1 MTRDIIEKLKEQI
14 VSGITT
20 EVQVVYL
27 MAGIRKLIERD
38 GAQDDFPLLRFHCDW
53 ALHSRMDRA
62 GARRL
67 LKIFDEAHLNF
78 KNKLE
83 CSDLPRSV
91 QRDLDEIAK
100 MRGFEKEF
108 EKFVD
113 EHGLPQLT
121 RDHRDGWVRFLRLY
135 SKVVEDIP
143 LCVDAKK
150 RGPGRKGDA
159 IKNISR
165 VTMHLDDAKQTVK
178 AAGFEDFF
186 YRMKWTL
193 QDKNGKSG
201 SFSVINS
208 FTVQEPADEG

>member
-1 MTRDIIEKLKEQI
+1 MTTPDIIGKLREQI
-14 VSGITT
+14 EAGVTT

-38 GAQDDFPLLRFHCDW
+38 EAQDHYPLLRFHCDW

-83 CSDLPRSV
+83 WSDLPKPV
-91 QRDLDEIAK
+91 QHALDEIAK

-108 EKFVD
+108 ERFVD
-113 EHGLPQLT
+113 EYGLPQLT

-135 SKVVEDIP
+135 AKVVEDIP
-143 LCVDAKK
+143 LCVDVK
-150 RGPGRKGDA
+150 KGDE

-165 VTMHLDDAKQTVK
+165 VTMHLDDAKETVK

-186 YRMKWTL
+186 YRMRWVL
-193 QDKNGKSG
+193 HDKNGESG
-201 SFSVINS
+201 SLSIFNS
-208 FTVQEPADEG
+208 FTVREPGDFE